1 MIVGPQRGGSQLRR
15 GRASRSGTEAEKANE
30 PASAQTTTY
39 EANRNA
45 RQPGAQRRRL
55 AEAPELL
62 EPHDERVLYDFLTLA
77 AIGQQARGDGQK
89 IVCVSTIEHVSAPAV
104 AAQRARNQLGRS
116 EERRV

>member
-1 MIVGPQRGGSQLRR
+1 MIVGPQRGGSQLGQ
-15 GRASRSGTEAEKANE
+15 GRVIRSAIEAEKAHE

-55 AEAPELL
+55 AEAAELL

-89 IVCVSTIEHVSAPAV
+89 IVCVSTIEHVSAPAG
-104 AAQRARNQLGRS
+104 APDRARNQLGIAES
-116 EERRV
+116 